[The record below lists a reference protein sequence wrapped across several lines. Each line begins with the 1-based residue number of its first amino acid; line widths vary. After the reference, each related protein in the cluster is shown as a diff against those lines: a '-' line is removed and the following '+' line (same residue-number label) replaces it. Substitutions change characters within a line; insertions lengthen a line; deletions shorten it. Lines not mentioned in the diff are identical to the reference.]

1 MEKGSTVDWQQK
13 YPKEGDLLWKEQV
26 GKGSYVNLIG
36 KPEMDL
42 SIVEYN
48 EKNVNAHKKV
58 IK

>member
-1 MEKGSTVDWQQK
+1 VDWQQK